1 MQCTKTVTPRKIEA
15 NRRNAQRSTGPLTH
29 RGKRNSRF
37 NAVTLG
43 LFAKHVAI
51 PICDGYKPERDFQ
64 ALLDNLHQDFQ
75 PAGLYEEWL
84 VVKIAECMWRLRR
97 ATRCETGSVREA
109 AIWDSSRREN
119 NQLVQGLASEICAL
133 GEAERQLR
141 ESGTLSQKTY
151 REVTALV
158 EEEERKRIESEKD
171 NEPLKAE
178 IDHELF
184 LTYITDR
191 KGFLD
196 SMYKSLIRIEGDRSD
211 ARFDHDSLPPEED
224 MDRILR
230 YEERMHR
237 QIDWAVQRLLESQE
251 RRTTLHSSPGTA
263 LPSNGQNGKR
273 SQ

>member
-1 MQCTKTVTPRKIEA
+1 
-15 NRRNAQRSTGPLTH
+15 
-29 RGKRNSRF
+29 
-37 NAVTLG
+37 
-43 LFAKHVAI
+43 
-51 PICDGYKPERDFQ
+51 
-64 ALLDNLHQDFQ
+64 
-75 PAGLYEEWL
+75 
-84 VVKIAECMWRLRR
+84 
-97 ATRCETGSVREA
+97 
-109 AIWDSSRREN
+109 
-119 NQLVQGLASEICAL
+119 LASEICAL

-151 REVTALV
+151 REVTRLL

-196 SMYKSLIRIEGDRSD
+196 SMYKSLIKIEEDRFD
-211 ARFDHDSLPPEED
+211 ARFDHDSLPPEDD

-263 LPSNGQNGKR
+263 LPSQPAKMENEANK
-273 SQ
+273 S